1 MNRLVAI
8 GSLFL
13 ALAACGSR
21 GGGEGDVEIANDGA
35 TAPETAPE
43 TANAAAGDAAAL
55 PPCPF
60 RKTSDWKGSIEGG
73 RLLVTG
79 MVDLQMAGFK
89 PQLTPR
95 PGAAPGVLAY
105 DLALVPAAGEPVTD
119 KVRLEKPGTA
129 RHSAG
134 EIYCGGERL
143 ARFDIVNL

>member
-1 MNRLVAI
+1 MIRLVAI
-8 GSLFL
+8 GSFFL
-13 ALAACGSR
+13 ALAACNSR
-21 GGGEGDVEIANDGA
+21 GGGEGDVEIANDSAAA
-35 TAPETAPE
+35 TE
-43 TANAAAGDAAAL
+43 TANVAAGAGAAL

-105 DLALVPAAGEPVTD
+105 DLALIPAAGEPVND

-143 ARFDIVNL
+143 VRFDIVNL

>member
-1 MNRLVAI
+1 MIRLVAI
-8 GSLFL
+8 GSIAAAL
-13 ALAACGSR
+13 ALSACNSGG
-21 GGGEGDVEIANDGA
+21 GGGEGDVEIANGGA
-35 TAPETAPE
+35 AASE
-43 TANAAAGDAAAL
+43 TANAAAGTGAAL

-95 PGAAPGVLAY
+95 AGAAPGVLAY

-119 KVRLEKPGTA
+119 KVRLERPGTA

-143 ARFDIVNL
+143 ERFDIVNL